1 MKVHFI
7 AIGGSAMHNLAIAL
21 HKKGFQVTGSD
32 DEVFE
37 PSKSRL
43 KQLGLLPDA
52 EGWFP
57 GKITPE
63 LDAIILGMHARPDN
77 PELQR
82 ARELNLKVYSYPE
95 YLFEQ
100 TKDKKRIVIA
110 GSHGKTTITSML
122 LHVLKTLGRKFD
134 FMVGAQIK
142 GFDTMVELSEEAEI
156 AIFEGD
162 EYLSSPVDL
171 RPKFL
176 WYRPHVA
183 LVTGVAWDHI
193 NVFPT
198 EKDYNDQFRLFADTI
213 IPGGAFIYYNEDL
226 VLQRIAKNL
235 RGLKVLPYQE
245 VEAISEG
252 DGVVVQHHGSRHP
265 LKIFGRHNYQNLAG
279 ALLVAEELGISGSDF
294 WKTME
299 TFEGASRRLQVLA
312 HNDHSSVFY
321 DFAHAPSK
329 VKATVEAVRERF
341 PNRKLLAIV
350 ELHTFSSLNR
360 DFLPQY
366 HGALNEADETVV
378 YFNPQVVEHKKLPGI
393 SVEDIEEAFAKNG
406 LKVFMD
412 ERKLKQFLEGQSL
425 AHANLLLM
433 TSGNL
438 AGIDVK
444 ALSQKIIHQ

>member
-1 MKVHFI
+1 
-7 AIGGSAMHNLAIAL
+7 
-21 HKKGFQVTGSD
+21 
-32 DEVFE
+32 
-37 PSKSRL
+37 
-43 KQLGLLPDA
+43 
-52 EGWFP
+52 
-57 GKITPE
+57 
-63 LDAIILGMHARPDN
+63 
-77 PELQR
+77 
-82 ARELNLKVYSYPE
+82 
-95 YLFEQ
+95 
-100 TKDKKRIVIA
+100 
-110 GSHGKTTITSML
+110 ML

-226 VLQRIAKNL
+226 VLQRIAKNI

-294 WKTME
+294 WKAME

-406 LKVFMD
+406 LKVFTD